1 MRRYGRL
8 LAITLTIL
16 PACAGEA
23 PAARAPTAVVP
34 PAPTCVELPRSE
46 ASRRAAQLAKEGDQE
61 VKVNVEGAI
70 QRYEAA
76 LALLDEEQQNP
87 QPLPPGVI
95 PCPARDAAYTPK
107 PAPTGRSPALPAI
120 PALPQRTIK
129 EEEAYTIQG
138 AVHHLRSRVHAAE
151 VNGRQIALIGYIVA
165 VNYADAPACAV
176 HRRGKADR
184 PGCVAPLPTFT
195 LADGPDGAGP
205 RVDVMGW
212 ASNFAQLY
220 DLIEAIDKAP
230 AGKAG
235 AVALDDEFWGTPLPN
250 PLPNLGARVKVKG
263 TYGVAFTRATAGMA
277 VNPKFGIMT
286 ADQIDYL
293 IPPPE
298 KAYLPGMKP
307 KNAAR

>member
-1 MRRYGRL
+1 MRRYGCL
-8 LAITLTIL
+8 LATTLTIL

-23 PAARAPTAVVP
+23 PAARAPIAAVP
-34 PAPTCVELPRSE
+34 AAPTCVELPRSE

-61 VKVNVEGAI
+61 VAVNVEGAI

-76 LALLDEEQQNP
+76 LALLDEEQQRP
-87 QPLPPGVI
+87 PPPGVI
-95 PCPARDAAYTPK
+95 PCPAFDPAYTPK
-107 PAPTGRSPALPAI
+107 PAPTGRAPALPAI
-120 PALPQRTIK
+120 PALPQTTLK
-129 EEEAYTIQG
+129 EGDAYTVQG
-138 AVHHLRSRVHAAE
+138 VVHHLRSRVHSKD
-151 VNGRQIALIGYIVA
+151 VNGRQLALVGYIVA
-165 VNYADAPACAV
+165 INYADAPACAV
-176 HRRGKADR
+176 HRRGKADPPDCR
-184 PGCVAPLPTFT
+184 APLPTFT
-195 LADGPDGAGP
+195 LADSPDGAGP

-235 AVALDDEFWGTPLPN
+235 AVALDDAFWGTPLPN
-250 PLPNLGARVKVKG
+250 PLPNVGARVKVKG
-263 TYGVAFTRATAGMA
+263 TYGVAFTRATSGMA

-307 KNAAR
+307 KRAAR